1 MDYNKLT
8 KAELVDLLENS
19 ISLEKY
25 NRLQRALD
33 ANKKSIEERDI
44 KLKSLEEQIAFEQ
57 IKSRDAMKAQMQNSE
72 KHIKEFETQA
82 NDYVRQMQT
91 EAKEMKNHLDYTS
104 NMLSREYELAKLLLE
119 KKKTDNEIFEQFV
132 ELFHNSIFEQNTQES
147 EI

>member
-57 IKSRDAMKAQMQNSE
+57 IKSRDAMKAQIQNSE

-104 NMLSREYELAKLLLE
+104 NMLSREYELTKLLLE
-119 KKKTDNEIFEQFV
+119 KKKSDNEIFEQFV

-147 EI
+147 EK

>member
-104 NMLSREYELAKLLLE
+104 NMLSKEYELAKLLLE
-119 KKKTDNEIFEQFV
+119 KKKSDNEIFEKFV